1 MKNLFLIDGS
11 GFIFRAFY
19 ALPPFKNPEGTPINA
34 VYGYC
39 NMVLNIYEKFKPE
52 QIIVIFDTKK
62 KHFEMIFI
70 KIIKVIGQS
79 LLKN

>member
-19 ALPPFKNPEGTPINA
+19 ALPPLTNPNGVPINA

-39 NMVLNIYEKFKPE
+39 NMLINITEKFKPD
-52 QIIVIFDTKK
+52 QVIVVFDT
-62 KHFEMIFI
+62 MYQNI
-70 KIIKVIGQS
+70 
-79 LLKN
+79 